1 MQLTNSF
8 PWQFTANG
16 IPQVWATN
24 GLQSQALLTHNPIFI
39 RGTQAD
45 GTPGMF
51 IQQNPQT
58 IQTQQNQ
65 AIATQATVT
74 QAAKQNRPINENI
87 QPKQANRPLNI
98 LPSNATIRPA
108 SSVSTQTI
116 SAQTPN
122 QCYSGMNATGRF

>member
-58 IQTQQNQ
+58 IQTQQNRKLKDDSE
-65 AIATQATVT
+65 TTV
-74 QAAKQNRPINENI
+74 KQ
-87 QPKQANRPLNI
+87 L
-98 LPSNATIRPA
+98 IR
-108 SSVSTQTI
+108 SLLLSI
-116 SAQTPN
+116 IIEE
-122 QCYSGMNATGRF
+122 